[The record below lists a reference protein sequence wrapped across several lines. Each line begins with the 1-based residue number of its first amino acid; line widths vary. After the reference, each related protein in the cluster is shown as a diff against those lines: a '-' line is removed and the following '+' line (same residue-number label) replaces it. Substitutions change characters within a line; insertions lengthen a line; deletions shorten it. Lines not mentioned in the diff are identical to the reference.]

1 MVLDPDLL
9 QKARDAGAAL
19 ADLERQATLARAEYH
34 TAVRRLHLAGG
45 SLREIAPALALSH
58 QRVQQIVSLA
68 GGSWWSR
75 MWRARTIRP
84 DAVCTWCERPPSEVE
99 KLIAGPKVYICD
111 ACVAAA
117 EEAMAGRPNTRG
129 FVARPRVVTTR
140 CAFCFKRA
148 GKDQTLAA
156 SLPGHI
162 CSDCLQVCRDIL
174 DGRAA

>member
-1 MVLDPDLL
+1 
-9 QKARDAGAAL
+9 
-19 ADLERQATLARAEYH
+19 
-34 TAVRRLHLAGG
+34 
-45 SLREIAPALALSH
+45 
-58 QRVQQIVSLA
+58 
-68 GGSWWSR
+68 

-84 DAVCTWCERPPSEVE
+84 DAVCTWCERPPSEVD

-117 EEAMAGRPNTRG
+117 EQAMAGRPNTRG
-129 FVARPRVVTTR
+129 FVARSRGAAAR

-148 GKDQTLAA
+148 GKNQAFAA

-162 CSDCLQVCRDIL
+162 CADCLQVCRDIL